1 MPKEQRSYWLDL
13 FTWATWQE
21 FLAAG
26 GTTAGFRESRWKT
39 VEQIRPGDYL
49 LCYLTGISRWIGIL
63 EVTGAPF
70 QSSEPIWKD
79 AVFPARLPVRV
90 VAQLEPATAVPVFSM
105 KDRLSAFH
113 DLKSP
118 HAWTVRFRQS
128 PAKWPAADG
137 EAVVAAVMEAV
148 RNPTPH
154 PFDPAKL
161 NKVPPVLT
169 MASGETVTVPED
181 EPETGGAA
189 APAAAGAQT
198 VVATLGLAAK
208 AEESAHTEIQWLLAK
223 LASDLG
229 LDVWVAKNDQG
240 KSYKGQPLKGLPGLK
255 DKLPLSF
262 DPATIKTI
270 ELIDV
275 IWLKGNAI
283 LGAFEIESTTQVYS
297 GLLRMADLIA
307 MQPNLNIPLYIVAP
321 KERRQKVL
329 AEVNRPV
336 FAKLKPPMSEMCSFL
351 SFEALRERLAQVG
364 SFVRHMRPEFLED
377 LAEPCVINEEV

>member
-1 MPKEQRSYWLDL
+1 MPKEQRSYWLVL
-13 FTWATWQE
+13 FSWTTWQE

-49 LCYLTGISRWIGIL
+49 LCYLTGVSRWIGIL

-90 VAQLEPATAVPVFSM
+90 VAKLEPATAVPVLAM

-148 RNPTPH
+148 RNPTPR
-154 PFDPAKL
+154 PFDSAKL
-161 NKVPPVLT
+161 NKTPSVLK

-181 EPETGGAA
+181 EPETAGAA
-189 APAAAGAQT
+189 APAATGAQDAVSVSSPAGAPD
-198 VVATLGLAAK
+198 
-208 AEESAHTEIQWLLAK
+208 ESAHTEIQWLLAK
-223 LASDLG
+223 LACDLG
-229 LDVWVAKNDQG
+229 LEVWVAKND
-240 KSYKGQPLKGLPGLK
+240 
-255 DKLPLSF
+255 
-262 DPATIKTI
+262 
-270 ELIDV
+270 
-275 IWLKGNAI
+275 
-283 LGAFEIESTTQVYS
+283 LG
-297 GLLRMADLIA
+297 
-307 MQPNLNIPLYIVAP
+307 
-321 KERRQKVL
+321 
-329 AEVNRPV
+329 
-336 FAKLKPPMSEMCSFL
+336 
-351 SFEALRERLAQVG
+351 
-364 SFVRHMRPEFLED
+364 
-377 LAEPCVINEEV
+377 